1 MEILFESSLTEKPK
15 VSFILLDWS
24 CRESFHM
31 LHYLNQQNVPRGN
44 YEIIWIE
51 YYNRRSPEIRKLLEG
66 CESQS
71 KPPPLDQWIVMDMP
85 DTLYY
90 HKHLM
95 YNIGT
100 VLSRGKIVTIC
111 DSDAMVRPTFVESII
126 KSFEEDS
133 NIALHMDEV
142 RNNDQRFYPFN
153 YPSFDEVEAKGAINY
168 KDGTTTGLIDT
179 VDPLHTLNYGAC
191 LCARR
196 DDLLAI
202 GGSDEHLDYLG
213 HICGPY
219 ELTFRLKNFGRR
231 EFWHPSELLYHVWH
245 PGQAGNGNYVG
256 PHDGMHMSSTAL
268 EAAKSGRIQPLLTN
282 KAILA
287 LQEDPAQNP
296 KNLISQL
303 IDPSCFEKW
312 TYQAMSESSSFYMWE
327 TAELVESLFHYN
339 IVKHMGSF
347 YGLPQAL
354 GAIDLNKKEERR
366 HPEILKADSREN
378 IRSLIEES
386 FLGRTGNEYQA
397 RSSLSSWVFNQARRL
412 RNNLKPDISSAGLAQ
427 TSMDSHRG
435 YNLVKYEMKSYGIPF
450 EFGEFDLTVQN
461 LNDLPEEILM
471 APSPKALKSLIDQLK
486 NMPEGQVIEEY
497 QSYNIIKWGTLLY
510 GVPNFYGPVD
520 QTITKSPE
528 GSLFPKA
535 STVGHLKVL
544 INQFIQSPEPCG
556 ESFQITIE
564 DLNHRSVLSGSS
576 LKILNGLIE
585 DQTTMTLTPKLLEER
600 QGFNIVKFK
609 RQYWAIPQALGE
621 IELTEDKSQKN
632 PSILSADSLADAKS
646 LIDEEK
652 GVTVSPQ
659 LIDCMKHKIEGTMNE
674 TVRPVFFEELN
685 GYNLAKYQ
693 NRFYG
698 IPHTL
703 MEDYLTRE

>member
-1 MEILFESSLTEKPK
+1 MEILFESGLTEKPK

-31 LHYLNQQNVPRGN
+31 LHYLSQQNVPRDN

-51 YYNRRSPEIRKLLEG
+51 YYNRRSPEIRKLLED
-66 CESQS
+66 CASQS

-100 VLSRGKIVTIC
+100 VLSKGRIVTIC
-111 DSDAMVRPTFVESII
+111 DSDAMVRPTFVETII
-126 KSFEEDS
+126 KSFEEDP

-153 YPSFDEVEAKGAINY
+153 YPSFDEVEGEGAINF
-168 KDGTTTGLIDT
+168 KDGTTSGLIDT

-196 DDLLAI
+196 DDLFAI

-219 ELTFRLKNFGRR
+219 ELTFRLKNFGRK

-268 EAAKSGRIQPLLTN
+268 EAAKSGRTQPLLMN
-282 KAILA
+282 KAIRA
-287 LQEDPAQNP
+287 LQEDPAQKS
-296 KNLISQL
+296 KNLIPQL

-312 TYQAMSESSSFYMWE
+312 TYQTMSESSSFYMWE

-339 IVKHMGSF
+339 IIRHRGFF

-354 GAIDLNKKEERR
+354 GAIDLNKKEERE
-366 HPEILKADSREN
+366 HPDILVTDSHEK
-378 IRSLIEES
+378 IRDLIEQN
-386 FLGRTGNEYQA
+386 FLRHGGNEYQA
-397 RSSLSSWVFNQARRL
+397 RNSLRSRLFNQVRRL
-412 RNNLKPDISSAGLAQ
+412 RNILKPNISSDGLAPAL
-427 TSMDSHRG
+427 MDSHRG
-435 YNLVKYEMKSYGIPF
+435 YNLVKYGAKSYGIPF
-450 EFGEFDLTVQN
+450 TLGEFDLTTQN
-461 LNDLPEEILM
+461 INDLPEEIVVAL
-471 APSPKALKSLIDQLK
+471 SPKALKSLIDQLK
-486 NMPEGQVIEEY
+486 NMPEGQMIEEY
-497 QSYNIIKWGTLLY
+497 QSYNIIKWGALLY
-510 GVPNFYGPVD
+510 AVPHFYGPVD
-520 QTITKSPE
+520 QTIIKSQE

-535 STVGHLKVL
+535 STVDHLKVL
-544 INQFIQSPEPCG
+544 IDQFIQSPEPSG
-556 ESFQITIE
+556 EVFRITIE
-564 DLNHRSVLSGSS
+564 DLNHHSVLSGSS
-576 LKILNGLIE
+576 LKTLKDLVE
-585 DQTTMTLTPKLLEER
+585 DQTTVP
-600 QGFNIVKFK
+600 
-609 RQYWAIPQALGE
+609 PQQR
-621 IELTEDKSQKN
+621 IE
-632 PSILSADSLADAKS
+632 
-646 LIDEEK
+646 
-652 GVTVSPQ
+652 GVR
-659 LIDCMKHKIEGTMNE
+659 HKIDAPMNKTILPE
-674 TVRPVFFEELN
+674 FFEELN
-685 GYNLAKYQ
+685 GYNLARYQ

-698 IPHTL
+698 VPETL
-703 MEDYLTRE
+703 MEVFLTRE